1 MVRTNIEN
9 RLDEIQDEVLAL
21 ASMVEKAITHAIDA
35 LRERDLEASMAVVAF
50 DDVIDEKR
58 FAIEESCVDLLATQ
72 QPAAGDLRWVIAL
85 LHIAVELERM
95 GDYAEGIGKISLM
108 MGDEPPL
115 KPLIDIPRMA
125 EMSISMLHRSIDALV
140 TRDIDLARKVCEAD
154 DDVDALHE
162 QIYNEL
168 LLFMIKDPR
177 SIQRATYLL
186 WVTHDLERTADRA
199 TNVAERVI
207 YMVTGKMLDLN
218 LSKGVCAGAGDLI
231 AKEAVSFL

>member
-1 MVRTNIEN
+1 MAERGRDVIRTNIEN
-9 RLDEIQDEVLAL
+9 RLDEIQDEILAL

-35 LRERDLEASMAVVAF
+35 LRERDLEASQAVVAF

-72 QPAAGDLRWVIAL
+72 QPAARDLRWVIAL

-125 EMSISMLHRSIDALV
+125 EMSISMLHRSIDSLV
-140 TRDIDLARKVCEAD
+140 TRDVDLAKQVCEAD
-154 DDVDALHE
+154 DEVDALHE

-199 TNVAERVI
+199 TNIAERVI
-207 YMVTGKMLDLN
+207 YLVTGKMLDLN
-218 LSKGVCAGAGDLI
+218 LSK
-231 AKEAVSFL
+231 

>member
-1 MVRTNIEN
+1 MERDSTMVRTNIEN
-9 RLDEIQDEVLAL
+9 QLDEIQDDILAL

-35 LRERDLEASMAVVAF
+35 LRERDLEASQAVVAF

-58 FAIEESCVDLLATQ
+58 FSIEERCVDFLALQ
-72 QPAAGDLRWVIAL
+72 QPAARDLRWVIAL

-125 EMSISMLHRSIDALV
+125 DMAISMLRQSIDSLV
-140 TRDIDLARKVCEAD
+140 TRDIDLARQVCDAD
-154 DDVDALHE
+154 DEVDALHE

-168 LLFMIKDPR
+168 LLYMIKDPR

-199 TNVAERVI
+199 TNIAERVI
-207 YMVTGKMLDLN
+207 YLVTGKMLDLN
-218 LSKGVCAGAGDLI
+218 LSKQ
-231 AKEAVSFL
+231 VS

>member
-1 MVRTNIEN
+1 MIRTNIEN
-9 RLDEIQDEVLAL
+9 RLDEIQDEILAL

-35 LRERDLEASMAVVAF
+35 LRERDLEASRAVVAF

-72 QPAAGDLRWVIAL
+72 QPAARDLRWVIAL

-140 TRDIDLARKVCEAD
+140 TRDVDLAEQVCKAD
-154 DDVDALHE
+154 DEVDALHE

-199 TNVAERVI
+199 TNIAERVI
-207 YMVTGKMLDLN
+207 YLVTGKMLDLN
-218 LSKGVCAGAGDLI
+218 LSK
-231 AKEAVSFL
+231 EQEF

>member
-9 RLDEIQDEVLAL
+9 RLNEIQDDVLAL

-35 LRERDLEASMAVVAF
+35 LRERDLEASQAVVAF

-218 LSKGVCAGAGDLI
+218 LSKKVI
-231 AKEAVSFL
+231 

>member
-9 RLDEIQDEVLAL
+9 RLNEIQDDVLAL

-218 LSKGVCAGAGDLI
+218 LSKQVI
-231 AKEAVSFL
+231 

>member
-1 MVRTNIEN
+1 MARTNVETQ
-9 RLDEIQDEVLAL
+9 LEEIQDGILAL

-35 LRERDLEASMAVVAF
+35 LRERDLEASHAVVAF

-58 FAIEESCVDLLATQ
+58 FAIEERCVDLLATQ
-72 QPAAGDLRWVIAL
+72 QPAARDLRWVIAL

-125 EMSISMLHRSIDALV
+125 DMAITMLRESIDALV
-140 TRDIDLARKVCEAD
+140 SRDVDLARQVCDAD

-162 QIYNEL
+162 QIYHEL
-168 LLFMIKDPR
+168 LLYMIRDPR

-199 TNVAERVI
+199 TNIAERVI
-207 YMVTGKMLDLN
+207 YLVTGKMLDLN
-218 LSKGVCAGAGDLI
+218 LSKQVD
-231 AKEAVSFL
+231 

>member
-1 MVRTNIEN
+1 MIRTNIEN
-9 RLDEIQDEVLAL
+9 RLDEIQDEILAL

-35 LRERDLEASMAVVAF
+35 LRERDLEASRAVVAF

-72 QPAAGDLRWVIAL
+72 QPAARDLRWVIAL

-140 TRDIDLARKVCEAD
+140 TRDVDLAEQVCKAD
-154 DDVDALHE
+154 DEVDALHE

-168 LLFMIKDPR
+168 LLFMIRDPR

-199 TNVAERVI
+199 TNIAERVI
-207 YMVTGKMLDLN
+207 YLVTGKMLDLN
-218 LSKGVCAGAGDLI
+218 LSK
-231 AKEAVSFL
+231 EQEF

>member
-9 RLDEIQDEVLAL
+9 RLDEIQDEILAL

-218 LSKGVCAGAGDLI
+218 LSKQVI
-231 AKEAVSFL
+231 

>member
-9 RLDEIQDEVLAL
+9 QLDEIQDDILAL

-35 LRERDLEASMAVVAF
+35 LRDRDLEASQAVVAF

-58 FAIEESCVDLLATQ
+58 FVIEERCVDFLALQ
-72 QPAAGDLRWVIAL
+72 QPAARDLRWVIAL
-85 LHIAVELERM
+85 LHIAGELERM

-125 EMSISMLHRSIDALV
+125 DMSITMLRQSIDSLV
-140 TRDIDLARKVCEAD
+140 TRDIELARQVCDAD

-168 LLFMIKDPR
+168 LLYMIKDPR

-199 TNVAERVI
+199 TNIAERVI
-207 YMVTGKMLDLN
+207 YLVTGKMLDLN
-218 LSKGVCAGAGDLI
+218 LSKQ
-231 AKEAVSFL
+231 VS

>member
-125 EMSISMLHRSIDALV
+125 EMSIRHAPPKHR
-140 TRDIDLARKVCEAD
+140 R
-154 DDVDALHE
+154 
-162 QIYNEL
+162 
-168 LLFMIKDPR
+168 
-177 SIQRATYLL
+177 
-186 WVTHDLERTADRA
+186 
-199 TNVAERVI
+199 
-207 YMVTGKMLDLN
+207 
-218 LSKGVCAGAGDLI
+218 AGDPGTQIWPERCARPMMTSMRSMSKSITNCSYL
-231 AKEAVSFL
+231 

>member
-154 DDVDALHE
+154 DEVDALHE

-199 TNVAERVI
+199 TNIAERVI

-218 LSKGVCAGAGDLI
+218 LSKQVI
-231 AKEAVSFL
+231 

>member
-218 LSKGVCAGAGDLI
+218 LSKQVG
-231 AKEAVSFL
+231 

>member
-35 LRERDLEASMAVVAF
+35 LRERDLEASQAVVAF

-154 DDVDALHE
+154 DEVDALHE

-199 TNVAERVI
+199 TNIAERVI

-218 LSKGVCAGAGDLI
+218 LSKQVI
-231 AKEAVSFL
+231 

>member
-9 RLDEIQDEVLAL
+9 QLDEIQDDILAL

-35 LRERDLEASMAVVAF
+35 LRDRDLEASQAVVAF

-58 FAIEESCVDLLATQ
+58 FVIEERCVDFLALQ
-72 QPAAGDLRWVIAL
+72 QPAARDLRWVIAL

-125 EMSISMLHRSIDALV
+125 DMSITMLRQSIDSLV
-140 TRDIDLARKVCEAD
+140 TRDIDLARQVCDAD

-168 LLFMIKDPR
+168 LLYMIKDPR

-199 TNVAERVI
+199 TNIAERVI
-207 YMVTGKMLDLN
+207 YLVTGKMLDLN
-218 LSKGVCAGAGDLI
+218 LSKQ
-231 AKEAVSFL
+231 VS

>member
-1 MVRTNIEN
+1 MIRTNIEN
-9 RLDEIQDEVLAL
+9 RLDEIQDEILAL

-35 LRERDLEASMAVVAF
+35 LRERDLEASRAVVAF

-72 QPAAGDLRWVIAL
+72 QPAARDLRWVIAL

-140 TRDIDLARKVCEAD
+140 TRDVDLAEQVCKAD
-154 DDVDALHE
+154 DEVDALHE

-199 TNVAERVI
+199 TNIAERVI
-207 YMVTGKMLDLN
+207 YLVTGKMLDLN
-218 LSKGVCAGAGDLI
+218 LSKERD
-231 AKEAVSFL
+231 F

>member
-35 LRERDLEASMAVVAF
+35 LRERDLEASQAVVAF

-218 LSKGVCAGAGDLI
+218 LSKQVI
-231 AKEAVSFL
+231 

>member
-218 LSKGVCAGAGDLI
+218 LSKQVI
-231 AKEAVSFL
+231 

>member
-1 MVRTNIEN
+1 MIRTNIEN
-9 RLDEIQDEVLAL
+9 RLDEIQDEILAL

-35 LRERDLEASMAVVAF
+35 LRERDLEASRAVVAF

-72 QPAAGDLRWVIAL
+72 QPAARDLRWVIAL

-140 TRDIDLARKVCEAD
+140 TRDVDLAEQVCKAD
-154 DDVDALHE
+154 DEVDALHE

-168 LLFMIKDPR
+168 LLFMIRDPR

-199 TNVAERVI
+199 TNIAERVI
-207 YMVTGKMLDLN
+207 YLVTGKMLDLN
-218 LSKGVCAGAGDLI
+218 LSK
-231 AKEAVSFL
+231 EREF

>member
-9 RLDEIQDEVLAL
+9 RLNEIQDDVLAL

-35 LRERDLEASMAVVAF
+35 LRERDLEASQAVVAF

-154 DDVDALHE
+154 DEVDALHE

-199 TNVAERVI
+199 TNIAERVI

-218 LSKGVCAGAGDLI
+218 LSKQVI
-231 AKEAVSFL
+231 